1 MVSVYIYVSTQPFSI
16 IYITTSTHI
25 LLFTTPTIP
34 PIFKSIAQN
43 STYFFQKGAF
53 KKKLNH
59 NPWKKKVFFDMVFW
73 IVFAPFWMPL
83 VHSAIAF
90 KAFQYYT
97 EQCPPMHSLHDHVK
111 MSDADTLFFSWENL
125 RLIFRVVN
133 VIVV

>member
-1 MVSVYIYVSTQPFSI
+1 MYQLNLFPLF
-16 IYITTSTHI
+16 I
-25 LLFTTPTIP
+25 LLLVHIYCSLLRLLYHLFLKALPRIL
-34 PIFKSIAQN
+34 PI
-43 STYFFQKGAF
+43 FFQKGAF

-59 NPWKKKVFFDMVFW
+59 NPWKKKVFFDIVFW
-73 IVFAPFWMPL
+73 IVYAPFWMPL

>member
-1 MVSVYIYVSTQPFSI
+1 MYQLNLFPLF
-16 IYITTSTHI
+16 I
-25 LLFTTPTIP
+25 LLLHIYCSLLRLLYHLFLKALPRIL
-34 PIFKSIAQN
+34 PIF
-43 STYFFQKGAF
+43 F
-53 KKKLNH
+53 KKVHLKKTQSQSL
-59 NPWKKKVFFDMVFW
+59 KKKVFFDMVFW